1 LVLVLVLVLVF
12 DFAVLLLLLLVK
24 DNVELDRLSPRE
36 SSEPLVP
43 AAAAAASL
51 GDPNECHVEPSS
63 PPPPPPPRC
72 RLGNLAC
79 SAWTRVV
86 VVVAV
91 AVLLLSLTDDC
102 LRLGT
107 ALRF

>member
-51 GDPNECHVEPSS
+51 GDPNECHVEPCSS
-63 PPPPPPPRC
+63 PPPPRC